1 MMVVM
6 VMGDGDDDGRVMVVQ
21 VLGDEVM
28 VVW

>member
-1 MMVVM
+1 MVVM

>member
-21 VLGDEVM
+21 ALGDEVM

>member
-6 VMGDGDDDGRVMVVQ
+6 VMSDGDDDGRVMVVQ